1 MIFRI
6 RKKKK
11 TEPESGDNNEPGVT
25 TSVDQSEA
33 ALTKTENPADT
44 ENTVVE
50 ERITE
55 KEVTPELNTR
65 KRKHKFKNPFRLYIL
80 DLYILKQFL
89 GTFMLTLLLMLAV
102 IAMFDVT
109 EKLDA
114 FLTAPLSET
123 LFDYFLSFLP
133 YLALQLSPLF
143 VFISVIFFTSKMAG
157 NSEIIAI
164 LSSGVSFRRLLRPYM
179 VGAAIIAAG
188 TFVLNNYLVPPTN
201 IKRIAYTNRYVKNK
215 KVESNVNVQL
225 QVSPGVVAYIGR
237 FEDYNKTGYRFSLDK
252 FNGKE
257 IASRTTATTAR
268 YDTTRMYHWILN
280 DWMTRD
286 FKGMREKITKGGTLD
301 TIIPFEPRD
310 FMISINDQE
319 TLTTPQL
326 TEYIEKQKSRGVANI
341 KAFEIEREK
350 RIAATAAAFILTV
363 IGMSLSSRKVKGG
376 MGLNIGIGLGL
387 SFSYILFSTVT
398 SSFAISG
405 LTTPFI
411 AMEIPNFVYLL
422 IAIYLYRRASRY

>member
-11 TEPESGDNNEPGVT
+11 TEPASGDNNEPGVT

-143 VFISVIFFTSKMAG
+143 VFISVIF
-157 NSEIIAI
+157 
-164 LSSGVSFRRLLRPYM
+164 
-179 VGAAIIAAG
+179 
-188 TFVLNNYLVPPTN
+188 
-201 IKRIAYTNRYVKNK
+201 
-215 KVESNVNVQL
+215 
-225 QVSPGVVAYIGR
+225 
-237 FEDYNKTGYRFSLDK
+237 
-252 FNGKE
+252 
-257 IASRTTATTAR
+257 
-268 YDTTRMYHWILN
+268 
-280 DWMTRD
+280 
-286 FKGMREKITKGGTLD
+286 
-301 TIIPFEPRD
+301 
-310 FMISINDQE
+310 
-319 TLTTPQL
+319 
-326 TEYIEKQKSRGVANI
+326 
-341 KAFEIEREK
+341 
-350 RIAATAAAFILTV
+350 
-363 IGMSLSSRKVKGG
+363 
-376 MGLNIGIGLGL
+376 
-387 SFSYILFSTVT
+387 
-398 SSFAISG
+398 
-405 LTTPFI
+405 
-411 AMEIPNFVYLL
+411 
-422 IAIYLYRRASRY
+422 